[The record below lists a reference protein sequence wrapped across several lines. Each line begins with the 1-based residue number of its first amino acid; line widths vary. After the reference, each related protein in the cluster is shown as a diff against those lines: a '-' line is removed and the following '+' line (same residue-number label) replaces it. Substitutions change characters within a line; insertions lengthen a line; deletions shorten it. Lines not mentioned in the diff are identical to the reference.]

1 MEGGGEGRTRKG
13 PKVPWFQDHK
23 NPRFQGSV
31 QIHILIII
39 RASMII

>member
-13 PKVPWFQDHK
+13 PNVPW
-23 NPRFQGSV
+23 FQGSV

-39 RASMII
+39 CASMII